1 MTPAVPDHD
10 QGGPGR
16 SPGRPRLY
24 EPEDERN
31 RILAATLEVL
41 RRNAGEEATVA
52 DILQKARLSTRAFYR
67 HFETKEDAVRALY
80 ERDAE
85 AFAARLQRHV
95 DEAADPP
102 AALEAW
108 INEVLGLAF
117 DRRRAERVS
126 ALDSPMARRMVAG
139 TEIQARG
146 NRLYVEPLLAV
157 LRQGRDSGDFP
168 GARPEFD
175 VHTIRAIT
183 WETIDWVRAGTFR
196 LTRRQAL
203 EHVLRFSLPALRAH
217 PPKLD

>member
-1 MTPAVPDHD
+1 MTAAVPNRVE
-10 QGGPGR
+10 GPSGR

-52 DILQKARLSTRAFYR
+52 DILQQAQLSTRAFYR

-85 AFAARLQRHV
+85 AFAAGLRRQV
-95 DEAADPP
+95 EAAVNPP

-108 INEVLGLAF
+108 IHEVLGLAF

-126 ALDSPMARRMVAG
+126 ALDSPMARRIVAG

-146 NRLYVEPLLAV
+146 NRLYVEPLLDV
-157 LRQGRDSGDFP
+157 LEQGRATGDFP
-168 GARPEFD
+168 AASPDRD

-196 LTRRQAL
+196 LTRREAL
-203 EHVLRFSLPALRAH
+203 DHVLRFSLAALRGVG
-217 PPKLD
+217 